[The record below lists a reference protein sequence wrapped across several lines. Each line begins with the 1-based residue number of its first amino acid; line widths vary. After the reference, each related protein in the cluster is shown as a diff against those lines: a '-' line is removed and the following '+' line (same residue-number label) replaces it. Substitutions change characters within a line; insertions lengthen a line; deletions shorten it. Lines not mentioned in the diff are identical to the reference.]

1 MPKGYLV
8 CCYREI
14 KDQEKLAAYVK
25 KGGPAIAANGG
36 RILAR
41 GGRVISLEGG
51 IEERTIV
58 IEFDSVEAALAH
70 YKSEAYHEALEAL
83 GDGAVRDM
91 RIVEGVE

>member
-1 MPKGYLV
+1 MPKAYLV
-8 CCYREI
+8 GCYRKI
-14 KDQEKLAAYVK
+14 KDPKALAAYAK
-25 KGGPAIAANGG
+25 LGGPAVEANGG

-58 IEFDSVEAALAH
+58 VEFKDVEAALAH
-70 YKSEAYHEALEAL
+70 YNSDAYQLALEAL